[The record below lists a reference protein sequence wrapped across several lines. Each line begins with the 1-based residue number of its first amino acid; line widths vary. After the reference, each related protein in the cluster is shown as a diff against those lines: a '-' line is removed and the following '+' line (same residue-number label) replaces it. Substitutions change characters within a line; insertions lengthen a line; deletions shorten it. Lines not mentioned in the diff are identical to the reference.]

1 MNDVS
6 WELII
11 IIIIAGLILFAVLGI
26 FIGTRIS
33 ADKRRI
39 RELESELSA
48 ARKDMETYR
57 VKVNEHFK
65 KTSELFTRMTDSYK
79 AVYLHLAE
87 GAQSLC
93 TNDAAMLKPAD
104 SDFMKLPHT
113 GDSKSEKPVQEQ
125 KEQAPEH
132 HDILEP
138 RAEAKPVAGPEHHDI
153 REPQAEAKPD
163 TVPEHQEQVRP
174 GKKEAG
180 GQAPEPS
187 AEEQPAF
194 KEKSDAE
201 SKKEQEISEP
211 EAQPSTGA
219 R

>member
-11 IIIIAGLILFAVLGI
+11 VIIIAGLILFAALGI

-39 RELESELSA
+39 RELEGELSA
-48 ARKDMETYR
+48 AQKDLETYR

-93 TNDAAMLKPAD
+93 TNDTAMLNPAD

-113 GDSKSEKPVQEQ
+113 GEPEAGEPVHGQREQ
-125 KEQAPEH
+125 VSEH
-132 HDILEP
+132 HDIREP
-138 RAEAKPVAGPEHHDI
+138 QAEVKPDAVPEHHDI
-153 REPQAEAKPD
+153 REPQAEAKPGA
-163 TVPEHQEQVRP
+163 VPEHQGQVP
-174 GKKEAG
+174 AEKKEAG
-180 GQAPEPS
+180 GQAPEPF
-187 AEEQPAF
+187 AEEQAASE
-194 KEKSDAE
+194 EKSDAE
-201 SKKEQEISEP
+201 PKEKQEISES